1 MASTAPLAPRANVP
15 IGHAHD
21 EAPAVNGN
29 HVHNDPRPPPAP
41 PAAGTPSKKDRKAKK
56 ALDSNEASKLVAQ
69 RISQLEHDAAGEKDQ
84 EAEIGACYFPP
95 STASRGY
102 GMSGLEGPDEACG
115 LWWGRQSRIELGASL
130 AVRTCT
136 FRLKHS
142 HSVEQRRSSR
152 RMTRR
157 KSAQCPGRSCH
168 TGTMLLMCGQ
178 CRAGGAQGES

>member
-21 EAPAVNGN
+21 DAPAINGN

-95 STASRGY
+95 STTSRGLGTSGSGGRMRHADY
-102 GMSGLEGPDEACG
+102 GGGGSPDGTWRQTSRPDLPLEIEAPAPRRKETVIPAHDVEGNRLSGL
-115 LWWGRQSRIELGASL
+115 
-130 AVRTCT
+130 
-136 FRLKHS
+136 H
-142 HSVEQRRSSR
+142 
-152 RMTRR
+152 
-157 KSAQCPGRSCH
+157 RSCH
-168 TGTMLLMCGQ
+168 TGTMLLMYGQ

>member
-84 EAEIGACYFPP
+84 EAEIGACYSP
-95 STASRGY
+95 R
-102 GMSGLEGPDEACG
+102 LRRHEGRE
-115 LWWGRQSRIELGASL
+115 
-130 AVRTCT
+130 
-136 FRLKHS
+136 
-142 HSVEQRRSSR
+142 
-152 RMTRR
+152 
-157 KSAQCPGRSCH
+157 
-168 TGTMLLMCGQ
+168 
-178 CRAGGAQGES
+178 